1 MTDYRPLKKDKGP
14 RIMPSTII
22 IDHDDHDMDGS
33 SGKMKIPSLTRL
45 VMSCA
50 RAGAGMRGDGHTT
63 RSPMKPQFTVRTVIL
78 PIPFSDA
85 PIVEVPVPVVEIAPV
100 ALISATPISEEFHAT
115 CPVKGSVL
123 PSLNVPVAVNC

>member
-1 MTDYRPLKKDKGP
+1 MTDYRPPKKDV
-14 RIMPSTII
+14 RLRTMPWTII
-22 IDHDDHDMDGS
+22 IDHDMDGPS
-33 SGKMKIPSLTRL
+33 EKIRDPFSDPLGNELRTCRSGN
-45 VMSCA
+45 A
-50 RAGAGMRGDGHTT
+50 RGRAYDPPPT
-63 RSPMKPQFTVRTVIL
+63 KPQFTVSTVIL

-100 ALISATPISEEFHAT
+100 ALISATPISEEVHAT